1 MASAGI
7 SRSRARAT
15 SSSGCEAP
23 SRKEKLEWQC
33 SSTYPLV
40 IDTLDEPFRV
50 GAVAVA
56 LQREVVIDQQPPV
69 LARHRI
75 APPIAVDPP
84 SVEHARHRLPPGP
97 RLEMRRHAV
106 RIDAQPDRPSRRQQL
121 PQAGFQSIR

>member
-69 LARHRI
+69 LARDRI
-75 APPIAVDPP
+75 ASPIALDPP
-84 SVEHARHRLPPGP
+84 SAQHARHPLPPRR
-97 RLEMRRHAV
+97 RLAMRRHTA
-106 RIDAQPDRPSRRQQL
+106 RRAAHPDP
-121 PQAGFQSIR
+121 PGV